1 MELTG
6 LQQHAPHAV
15 ADRAFLIDRFYVKD
29 GVCPTEKIQWVKR
42 DVPELG
48 NGHRYYVEA
57 PEEWSE
63 RSVNIAAVHY
73 LAPQD
78 NDSIRSLILRVAKT
92 IHDWAVEDGTF
103 DNPEVSRDFQ
113 YELMYILLHR
123 LASFNSPVYYNI
135 GISENPQC
143 SACFINS
150 VEDSMDSITDLAKRE
165 ARIFQAGSG
174 AGVNWGRLRSSHE
187 PVKDQGNSSGPV
199 PFMIAHDSLASKIKS
214 GGRKRRA
221 ARIDILDM
229 DHPDILNFI
238 KDKANT
244 EKIARILAKQGWS
257 TDMNDPQSTCNILP
271 HQSTNLSVRIPD
283 AFMEA
288 ALNDGTWD
296 LHYRNREGV
305 QNTVSARELL
315 HEMAQACWEC
325 GDPGV
330 QYHDT
335 INKWSLLQ
343 NIHELRATNPCQPDS
358 APVLTPEGIRSF
370 ADIQIG
376 STIWSGQEWTEVT
389 HKRCTGVKKVYRY
402 HTRGGIFTGTK
413 NHRILSHGD
422 KIEVGAADSIDL
434 SVGPPAGFL
443 DDLDIQDVI
452 DGLMLGDGYP
462 VYANDGANI
471 YPVLCVGDED
481 QCYFESEVAPLI
493 NPQPYDKKKH
503 RVEATTLT
511 PEEMPATYERKV
523 PDRFYRGTETKVRG
537 FLRGLY
543 TANGSI
549 CGNRVTLK
557 ATSFAVVEAVQQM
570 LSGLGIRSYYTVNR
584 PKDVEFENGVYTC
597 KQSYDLNISVDREQF
612 RYQIGFIHPEKTVRL
627 DAACATPKGSKPP
640 KTTYEIVD
648 VEYLGEM
655 PVWSIT
661 VEASTHTYWTGGL
674 HVANCGEFV
683 GRDNTS
689 CNLASINVLPP
700 LRDPLTFE
708 ELRHI
713 TRVLITAQDTIVHHA
728 GYPHPDITNNTNED
742 RDLGLGW
749 ANLGALCMYHGYPYD
764 SDEARNLVSNI
775 CSWTTANAFE
785 TSLDLARKHGPFHR
799 AEECREGIT
808 KVFYQHAA
816 AIQKVDESGVASQLW
831 GTLITRVENGELPRN
846 ATVTLCAPTGT
857 VALLMDCD
865 TTGCEPAIA
874 LKATKKLSYGGEMK
888 LVIRAIEPA
897 LYKLGYALPA
907 VNKILAQIETEGHV
921 EGLVAEKHLP
931 VFDTAFTSGPSKRS
945 ISYMGHLKML
955 EAMQPHLSMAMSKT
969 INLPYEATVEEV
981 ERCFVDAW
989 KMGIKNVALY
999 RDGCKAAQAVYADR
1013 KKEAPLTWGE
1023 RRKMPLTRQSLTRK
1037 IDIGGTEVYA
1047 TVGLYEDGTPGELFF
1062 IANCGST
1069 IDGLLDSVAIAVSHA
1084 LQYGAP
1090 LEQLVEK
1097 YQGAKFAPDGW
1108 ASIGDQ
1114 TRHFKS
1120 ILDYTFTWIA
1130 HEFLKPEASP
1140 LEAAIREVI
1149 EVDDRTEPKL
1159 DANKGELC
1167 HRCGNFMVPTGGR
1180 SCYLCHS
1187 CGSSSGGCG

>member
-1 MELTG
+1 MELSG
-6 LQQHAPHAV
+6 LQREVVKSTTQQS
-15 ADRAFLIDRFYVKD
+15 FLIDPFYVKD
-29 GVCPTEKIQWVKR
+29 GVCPTEKVRWVKR

-73 LAPQD
+73 LAPID
-78 NDSIRSLILRVAKT
+78 KDSIRSLVLRVAGT
-92 IHDWAVEDGTF
+92 IHDWAVADGTF
-103 DNPEVSRDFQ
+103 DNPEVSRAFQ
-113 YELMYILLHR
+113 HELAYILIHR

-135 GISENPQC
+135 GLSDTPQC

-150 VEDSMDSITDLAKRE
+150 VEDSMESITDLAKRE

-187 PVKDQGNSSGPV
+187 PVKEQGNSSGPV

-229 DHPDILNFI
+229 DHPDILDFI
-238 KDKANT
+238 RDKADT

-288 ALNDGTWD
+288 ALSDGEWD

-305 QNTVSARELL
+305 QSTVNARELL
-315 HEMAQACWEC
+315 REMAQACWEC

-343 NIHELRATNPCQPDS
+343 DIHELRASNP
-358 APVLTPEGIRSF
+358 
-370 ADIQIG
+370 
-376 STIWSGQEWTEVT
+376 
-389 HKRCTGVKKVYRY
+389 
-402 HTRGGIFTGTK
+402 
-413 NHRILSHGD
+413 
-422 KIEVGAADSIDL
+422 
-434 SVGPPAGFL
+434 
-443 DDLDIQDVI
+443 
-452 DGLMLGDGYP
+452 
-462 VYANDGANI
+462 
-471 YPVLCVGDED
+471 
-481 QCYFESEVAPLI
+481 
-493 NPQPYDKKKH
+493 
-503 RVEATTLT
+503 
-511 PEEMPATYERKV
+511 
-523 PDRFYRGTETKVRG
+523 
-537 FLRGLY
+537 
-543 TANGSI
+543 
-549 CGNRVTLK
+549 
-557 ATSFAVVEAVQQM
+557 
-570 LSGLGIRSYYTVNR
+570 
-584 PKDVEFENGVYTC
+584 
-597 KQSYDLNISVDREQF
+597 
-612 RYQIGFIHPEKTVRL
+612 
-627 DAACATPKGSKPP
+627 
-640 KTTYEIVD
+640 
-648 VEYLGEM
+648 
-655 PVWSIT
+655 
-661 VEASTHTYWTGGL
+661 
-674 HVANCGEFV
+674 CGEFV

-689 CNLASINVLPP
+689 CNLASINLLPP
-700 LRDPLTFE
+700 LRDPLTFD

-728 GYPHPDITNNTNED
+728 GYPHPDITGNTHQD

-764 SDEARNLVSNI
+764 SDEARELVSSI

-816 AIQKVDESGVASQLW
+816 AVQKLEGADPTSHLW
-831 GTLITRVENGELPRN
+831 GSLITRIEAGELPRN
-846 ATVTLCAPTGT
+846 AAVTLCAPTGT

-888 LVIRAIEPA
+888 LAIRAVEPA
-897 LYKLGYALPA
+897 LRTLGYSTQR
-907 VNKILAQIETEGHV
+907 VNEVLAQIEKDGHV
-921 EGLVAEKHLP
+921 EGLVSEEHLP
-931 VFDTAFTSGPSKRS
+931 VFDTAFTAGPSHRA

-955 EAMQPHLSMAMSKT
+955 AAMQPHLSMAMSKT
-969 INLPYEATVEEV
+969 INLPQEATVEDV

-989 KMGIKNVALY
+989 RMGIKNVALY

-1013 KKEAPLTWGE
+1013 TEEIPLAWGDRKKLPA
-1023 RRKMPLTRQSLTRK
+1023 TRNSVTHK
-1037 IDIGGTEVYA
+1037 VDIGGTEVYA
-1047 TVGLYEDGTPGELFF
+1047 HVGLYEDGTPGELFF
-1062 IANCGST
+1062 TANCGST
-1069 IDGLLDSVAIAVSHA
+1069 IDGLLDSVAIGVSHA

-1090 LEQLVEK
+1090 LEQLIEK
-1097 YQGAKFAPDGW
+1097 YQNPKFAPDGW

-1130 HEFLKPEASP
+1130 HQFLKPEESP
-1140 LEAAIREVI
+1140 IHEAVKAILVEDKTHAPR
-1149 EVDDRTEPKL
+1149 L

-1180 SCYLCHS
+1180 NCYLCHS
-1187 CGSSSGGCG
+1187 CGSTAGGCG